1 MRTIHTLLL
10 ATAVL
15 ATPISAAAATTSPP
29 FREAVRAGDI
39 LFLSGQLGTAPDGSG
54 LVPGGLPA
62 EARQAM
68 GNIGAILARHGLGFG
83 DLVKCVVMLA
93 DISRWSEFNA
103 VYLASFGEAPLPA
116 RSAFGTNGLALGAAV
131 EIECTAHSPASP
143 KNGTKH
149 EE

>member
-10 ATAVL
+10 ATALL

-39 LFLSGQLGTAPDGSG
+39 LFLSGQLGTEPDGSG
-54 LVPGGLPA
+54 LVSGGLPA

-68 GNIGAILARHGLGFG
+68 SNIGTILARHGLGFS

-103 VYLASFGEAPLPA
+103 IYLASFGEAPLPA

>member
-1 MRTIHTLLL
+1 MRAIHTLLL
-10 ATAVL
+10 ATAL
-15 ATPISAAAATTSPP
+15 LTASISAAAAKTSPP

-68 GNIGAILARHGLGFG
+68 DNIEAILTRHGLGFS

-93 DISRWSEFNA
+93 DISRWSEFNT
-103 VYLASFGEAPLPA
+103 VYLDYFGEAPLPA
-116 RSAFGTNGLALGAAV
+116 RSAFGTNGLALGGAV
-131 EIECTAHSPASP
+131 EIECIAHVPTSP
-143 KNGTKH
+143 KNETTH

>member
-1 MRTIHTLLL
+1 MRAIAKLLL

-15 ATPISAAAATTSPP
+15 AMPISAAAATTSPP

-39 LFLSGQLGTAPDGSG
+39 LFLSGQLGTEPDGSG
-54 LVPGGLPA
+54 LVSGGLPA

-68 GNIGAILARHGLGFG
+68 SNIGTILARHGLGFS

-103 VYLASFGEAPLPA
+103 IYLASFGEAPLPA